1 MKRRIF
7 SSLLFAALLS
17 LTLIQ
22 VSKSADRSETRNAES
37 AAAVQSH
44 SDFDVAV
51 TAPLTDSVL
60 YLPNI
65 QRGIP
70 VQTVPNADACKLP
83 DQDDHGAIG
92 LSVPRTA
99 GRLPSV
105 GVARVKVIFVDFPDV
120 PATQTPQEVFNMVS
134 PGSEQ
139 FFGDISYG
147 RMEYVLEPHLE
158 WYRMSKTSADYNWG
172 TTVEAVYA
180 YINEAIDLA
189 EPDVDFVGADQIL
202 IMANPNATEIFN
214 GPAHFGPFTADGQT
228 FHSVVTS
235 GNDLN
240 FWGFLW
246 LNHET
251 GHNLGLID
259 LYPYA
264 PGSPLFVGGFD
275 LMGNIAGAAP
285 EYMAYHRWMLEW
297 LDDSQIFCQQTAQE
311 TVYLTPLEK
320 AGGVKAVMVP
330 VGPTKVVVVES
341 RRAIGYDMNL
351 PKEGA
356 LVYVVDSS
364 ISTGQGGIKVYPILS
379 DPSFYDSP
387 LAEGEMVTVEGVT
400 IEVISANDNV
410 DQVRITVSE

>member
-1 MKRRIF
+1 MKYRTF
-7 SSLLFAALLS
+7 SSFLFATLLS
-17 LTLIQ
+17 LTLVQ
-22 VSKSADRSETRNAES
+22 VSISAVRSEKHSAVP
-37 AAAVQSH
+37 AAAAQNH
-44 SDFDVAV
+44 ADFDLVS

-65 QRGIP
+65 QAGIP
-70 VQTVPNADACKLP
+70 AQTVPNADACKLP
-83 DQDDHGAIG
+83 DSDNHGAIG

-105 GVARVKVIFVDFPDV
+105 GTARVKVIFVDFPDV
-120 PATQTPQEVFNMVS
+120 PAAQTPQEVFNMVS

-139 FFGDISYG
+139 FFADVSYG
-147 RMEYVLEPHLE
+147 RMDYVLEPHFE
-158 WYRMSKTSADYNWG
+158 WYRLSKNSADYNWG

-202 IMANPNATEIFN
+202 IMANPDATEIFN

-228 FHSVVTS
+228 FRSVVTS
-235 GNDLN
+235 GHDLN

-259 LYPYA
+259 LYSYGGGHP
-264 PGSPLFVGGFD
+264 FVGGFD

-297 LDDSQIFCQQTAQE
+297 LDDAQIFCQQTAEE
-311 TVYLTPLEK
+311 TVYLTPIEK
-320 AGGVKAVMVP
+320 AGGVKAAMVP

-341 RRAIGYDMNL
+341 RRAVGYDTNL